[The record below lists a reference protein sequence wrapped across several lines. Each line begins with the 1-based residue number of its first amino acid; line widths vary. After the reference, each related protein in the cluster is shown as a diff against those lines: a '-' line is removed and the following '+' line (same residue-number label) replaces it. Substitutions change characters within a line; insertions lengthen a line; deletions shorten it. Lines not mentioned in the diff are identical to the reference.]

1 MRSRNSEGSLGK
13 RVNVWVAIDCVAV
26 SDVDMVYVVSFVS
39 RSQVTKLKILKLS

>member
-13 RVNVWVAIDCVAV
+13 RVNVWVAIDCIAV
-26 SDVDMVYVVSFVS
+26 SGVDMAYVVSFVS